1 MSLFS
6 TTEYAAITIGSDGTL
21 RGARLRRSHKRLSV
35 NRVFKLLPDDREL
48 TERFGDAIKKLE
60 LKSEHILIIS
70 SPLAGG
76 FFFTARTPELA
87 VRELA
92 STLEFDAQQQVLQ
105 LPRDFR
111 LQFVSKPATEAE
123 LEVSVY
129 GFPAGA
135 LQNLCRILTIWKR
148 RADAFI
154 YPLLALPELP
164 PEEKTLLPELD
175 PAFYWQDGSWRPTS
189 VPDHTLY
196 NENLLKLIKEEII
209 FEPEVKEK
217 SNYEDF
223 ITVLALLRY
232 GANNEFRQQPGLAV
246 LPAALRPQ
254 RLRSLI
260 RTAII
265 LALIIVGSLGFSG
278 IKYLIKFRNEYQ
290 QLQQQ
295 TASQLKRTETTR
307 RALRAKEKEHKEM
320 IRINELNIGDHEL
333 LFNLARL
340 SEALPR
346 QALVTNMRWNESGV
360 DLTIQTSQQNLDM
373 AASLRRLTNFRV
385 GTLQNRQMSETIM
398 MISLKLNRVDKGK

>member
-6 TTEYAAITIGSDGTL
+6 ATEYAAITIGSDGTM
-21 RGARLRRSHKRLSV
+21 RGARLRRSRKHLSV
-35 NRVFKLLPDDREL
+35 NRVFKLLPDEREL
-48 TERFGDAIKKLE
+48 TERLGEVIKALE

-70 SPLAGG
+70 SPLSGG
-76 FFFTARTPELA
+76 FFFLTRTPELS

-92 STLEFDAQQQVLQ
+92 SALEFDAQQQVLQ

-111 LQFVSKPATEAE
+111 LQFVSKPAAE
-123 LEVSVY
+123 GELKVAVY

-135 LQNLCRILTIWKR
+135 LQNLCRSLVIWKR

-164 PEEKTLLPELD
+164 SEEMTLLPELD
-175 PAFYWQDGSWRPTS
+175 PAFYWQNDSWRPTS
-189 VPDHTLY
+189 SSNHTLY
-196 NENLLKLIKEEII
+196 NENLLKLIREEII
-209 FEPEVKEK
+209 FDPEIGEQH
-217 SNYEDF
+217 YEDF
-223 ITVLALLRY
+223 ITVLTLLRY
-232 GANNEFRQQPGLAV
+232 GTSNEFHHQPGLAV

-260 RTAII
+260 RTASV
-265 LALIIVGSLGFSG
+265 LALIIIGSLSFNGV
-278 IKYLIKFRNEYQ
+278 KYLIKFRNEYQ
-290 QLQQQ
+290 QLQQES
-295 TASQLKRTETTR
+295 TSLIKRTETTR

-333 LFNLARL
+333 LFNLGRL

-346 QALVTNMRWNESGV
+346 QALVTNMRWSESGV

-373 AASLRRLTNFRV
+373 AAALRRLTNFRV
-385 GTLQNRQMSETIM
+385 GTIQNRQMNDAIM